1 MEALINASSLLD
13 FLLEYKET
21 IAQLSV
27 DDKVKLSNGALLVGT
42 TCDVLGMNIE
52 ANYSLTWVLNK
63 ARTNTSLV
71 ADSLNTFAKRSVAE
85 ALSDVFSVKTG
96 IEQYVAG
103 CTEDQRKEFAS
114 KLRELAKEYNSF
126 VTACLAIS

>member
-1 MEALINASSLLD
+1 MEALMNATSLLD

-21 IAQLSV
+21 IAQLSL
-27 DDKVKLSNGALLVGT
+27 DDKVKLSHGVLLVGT
-42 TCDVLGMNIE
+42 TCHILGLNIDAKYRLDEVL
-52 ANYSLTWVLNK
+52 TK
-63 ARTNTSLV
+63 ARSNADLV
-71 ADSLNTFAKRSVAE
+71 ADSLNTFTKRNVAE
-85 ALSDVFSVKTG
+85 ALSDVFSVKTN

-114 KLRELAKEYNSF
+114 KLRELAKAYNSF